1 MSITTD
7 LPTDESNISVEKLS
21 ILLANTYTLYLK
33 TQNYHWNIVDPYFS
47 DLHALF
53 EKQYTELAEN
63 VDEIAERIR
72 TLGAQAPGTFAEFLT
87 LKTLDEAKTNL
98 TG

>member
-33 TQNYHWNIVDPYFS
+33 TQNYH
-47 DLHALF
+47 LHYKSICLN
-53 EKQYTELAEN
+53 N
-63 VDEIAERIR
+63 VNLIEIDI
-72 TLGAQAPGTFAEFLT
+72 
-87 LKTLDEAKTNL
+87 
-98 TG
+98 